1 MLFRIS
7 YLALIAATFAIG
19 AFAASTDISSAPL
32 SDVEQVPQPGE
43 PRRHLVTL
51 QSAIELAMHN
61 NLDLGAR
68 STMVTAAE
76 ARQAQARAAS
86 YPKISGS
93 AILSPIYSV
102 TGNALNSQS
111 DLDRWGV
118 WVQSTVTILQPLYTW
133 GKLSSLRE
141 AAARGADVAR
151 AQYRKDSNEIV
162 YEVKELY
169 YGVVLAEQLYT
180 FLEEG
185 KNDVAEIVA
194 RTEEDQK
201 KKRPSIP
208 KRDYY
213 RLKVFSAEAEYRF
226 EEAKK
231 FRYLAR
237 HALSLKLGYSPEDET
252 LPQDTVIS
260 AIESPM
266 PPEQNLVETMAEHRP
281 EFSQLIHGIAAK
293 KALLHVERT
302 NKYPILFGG
311 GILAFNY
318 SNVRDHQQS
327 AFAYDPYNRNTGGAG
342 VGVQWSWDFATIL
355 ANEAY
360 IRTEID
366 ELERKQQYAKAGFR
380 MELKKVL
387 AELNESRTRLNTS
400 REAFKVG
407 RKWLVSETMGYS
419 IGLTEVKNLIDAYL
433 ARAKTASDYWQAIY
447 RVNMGWAE
455 LSKVVGTEIT
465 PGLTKASIN
474 APGQSGTET
483 H

>member
-1 MLFRIS
+1 MRSIRTF
-7 YLALIAATFAIG
+7 YFVATLAALSFSPSFTFGTTPDIAT
-19 AFAASTDISSAPL
+19 STI
-32 SDVEQVPQPGE
+32 EVPKPPAEPE

-51 QSAIELAMHN
+51 QSAIELALHN
-61 NLDLGAR
+61 NLDLA
-68 STMVTAAE
+68 SKSAVVNAAE
-76 ARQAQARAAS
+76 TRQQQARAAS
-86 YPKISGS
+86 YPKVFGT

-102 TGNALNSQS
+102 TGNAINSQS

-118 WVQSTVTILQPLYTW
+118 WMQSTVTILQPLYTW

-141 AAARGADVAR
+141 AAAHGAEVAR
-151 AQYRKDSNEIV
+151 AQYRKDTNQIV

-185 KNDVAEIVA
+185 KNDVGEIVA

-213 RLKVFSAEAEYRF
+213 RLKVFAAEAEYRF

-237 HALSLKLGYSPEDET
+237 HALSLKLGYDPDDET
-252 LPQDTVIS
+252 LPQDTVIN
-260 AIESPM
+260 AIESPL
-266 PPEQNLVETMAEHRP
+266 PSEQLLVNAMAEHRP
-281 EFSQLIHGIAAK
+281 EFAQLVNGIAAK
-293 KALLHVERT
+293 KALLHVEKT

-318 SNVRDHQQS
+318 SNVREAQES
-327 AFAYDPYNRNTGGAG
+327 AYAYDPYNRNTGGAG
-342 VGVQWSWDFATIL
+342 VGIQWTWDFATTL
-355 ANEAY
+355 ANEAML
-360 IRTEID
+360 RTEID
-366 ELERKQQYAKAGFR
+366 ELEQKQQYAKVGFR
-380 MELKKVL
+380 MELKKALV
-387 AELNESRTRLNTS
+387 ELSESRSRLDTS
-400 REAFKVG
+400 RDAFKVG

-419 IGLTEVKNLIDAYL
+419 VGLTEVKNLIDAYL
-433 ARAKTASDYWQAIY
+433 ARAKTASDYWQAVF

-465 PGLTKASIN
+465 PTLTN
-474 APGQSGTET
+474 TPGSK
-483 H
+483 